1 MLHKNLMDVPNKPI
15 MLNLNQN
22 FFENAALWI
31 SIAIITFA
39 YALAI
44 QVRIVVPL
52 TLRILMANKWRD
64 GDRKEFDL
72 AIQNA
77 VNGIIVSEQEKFLV
91 DHHSSTLRWII
102 LAKAISKVSIAG
114 LILCFLIAVFLMSE
128 I

>member
-1 MLHKNLMDVPNKPI
+1 MLLKNLMDVPNKSI

-31 SIAIITFA
+31 CIAIITFA

-64 GDRKEFDL
+64 GERNEFDL

-77 VNGIIVSEQEKFLV
+77 VNGIVVSEQEKFLV

-102 LAKAISKVSIAG
+102 FAKAISKISIVS

>member
-1 MLHKNLMDVPNKPI
+1 MLLKNLMDVPNKSI
-15 MLNLNQN
+15 MLNLNPN

-31 SIAIITFA
+31 CIAIIAFA

-64 GDRKEFDL
+64 SDRKEFDI

-77 VNGIIVSEQEKFLV
+77 VNGIAVSEQEKFLI

-102 LAKAISKVSIAG
+102 LAKAISKISIAS